1 MYICVCVWFMFIY
14 LATHVH
20 ATIVVDTWSSSGP
33 GHRLPTPPLPTLM
46 RSWLLLTVPCRGIC
60 EGSIKHT
67 SFAMLCGLGIPSL
80 GPKTLIHGQKE
91 CAHHTSDQLPKD
103 WDSNEIRK
111 LDDSLHTQPP
121 QKIHII
127 NIYIYISYIWY
138 VYIYRDSPDSGG
150 ENCKAIRMRNG
161 NYVENGVSM
170 LAGVCCWWF
179 FSFFTKAGLAT
190 EVGSIQTWRKG
201 SLQSSKKHSS
211 NWKPTAFTRLLKAS
225 LCSFYFHSFSLS
237 PHIKQWKKSL
247 GFFSQKVQASVFL
260 QHPTLSAK
268 GTNHLPGSLRSLLLW
283 RPGAMD
289 GAWK

>member
-1 MYICVCVWFMFIY
+1 M
-14 LATHVH
+14 
-20 ATIVVDTWSSSGP
+20 
-33 GHRLPTPPLPTLM
+33 
-46 RSWLLLTVPCRGIC
+46 
-60 EGSIKHT
+60 
-67 SFAMLCGLGIPSL
+67 
-80 GPKTLIHGQKE
+80 
-91 CAHHTSDQLPKD
+91 
-103 WDSNEIRK
+103 IR
-111 LDDSLHTQPP
+111 
-121 QKIHII
+121 I
-127 NIYIYISYIWY
+127 
-138 VYIYRDSPDSGG
+138 YIYRDSPDSGG